1 MQWHYVYAAILIGR
15 FMSLIRQSV
24 RQSVSPYI
32 KKINVNVSQC
42 RSNQCADFQFKMSN
56 IKAMGR
62 QKPSVNEARP
72 WT

>member
-1 MQWHYVYAAILIGR
+1 
-15 FMSLIRQSV
+15 MSLIRQSV

-72 WT
+72 